1 MMIGQEMAGSH
12 LLQGATVKSVKVQ
25 SELKR
30 VLLWVRPDGW
40 QARARRNAWA
50 SMVADSKRRQ
60 DRVLAARDLALTAKP
75 ALQARV
81 P

>member
-1 MMIGQEMAGSH
+1 MMIGQELAGS
-12 LLQGATVKSVKVQ
+12 QSIQ

-30 VLLWVRPDGW
+30 VLLWMRPDGW

-60 DRVLAARDLALTAKP
+60 DRILAGRDAALATP